1 MLNARPSIG
10 VLLYSPC
17 QWPGCS
23 FTGESLEEEK
33 TPITGHNLARLPL
46 ALIPLHDVT
55 LTPGWVKARGKVL

>member
-1 MLNARPSIG
+1 
-10 VLLYSPC
+10 
-17 QWPGCS
+17 
-23 FTGESLEEEK
+23 LEEEK